1 MRVTVHVES
10 DEATVLAI
18 GLALALVFSFT
29 LIPAL
34 AAVLFSAKE
43 SEKVPWIMQKL
54 EELYDGTLRTA
65 LKHHTP
71 VLIVSLVLL
80 VIGGFLF
87 SRLGAEFLP
96 RLDEGSLVLQLT
108 RDPSMSL
115 DASVEQQKTTE
126 AALLK
131 FGAIEKTFSRIGT
144 PEIATDPMGPN
155 EVDNFVLLKDSSQWI
170 HDGQKFSSK
179 EKLIEAILKHLEKGS
194 PNQEISA
201 TQPIQMRFN
210 DMLEGTK
217 SDLTVKVYGDDLKT
231 LQADTKKIAEVIR
244 TVPGSG
250 DVQTEIKG
258 SVPLLTIKPRL
269 EALGRYSLSAA
280 PVLDAI
286 QIGMAGETVGNY
298 YDKQIPVPLTIRLK
312 ESLRDSPETLADL
325 QIGVDS
331 NLTLPLKEVAEF
343 QKGEIVSPILRE
355 FSKRRSAVLI
365 NPRGRD
371 LQSFVDEAQGKINQ
385 AIQLAP
391 GNRVEWFGTFKN
403 LEDTRSLV
411 TFNRLGYTIMKG
423 LDVFFQNEILH
434 ADLSADSSNT
444 DRNGLGLQFYPLP
457 HFEFSGI
464 WTKQKSTAPGSLGE
478 DYAWLLMHYYF

>member
-144 PEIATDPMGPN
+144 
-155 EVDNFVLLKDSSQWI
+155 
-170 HDGQKFSSK
+170 
-179 EKLIEAILKHLEKGS
+179 
-194 PNQEISA
+194 
-201 TQPIQMRFN
+201 
-210 DMLEGTK
+210 
-217 SDLTVKVYGDDLKT
+217 
-231 LQADTKKIAEVIR
+231 
-244 TVPGSG
+244 
-250 DVQTEIKG
+250 
-258 SVPLLTIKPRL
+258 
-269 EALGRYSLSAA
+269 
-280 PVLDAI
+280 
-286 QIGMAGETVGNY
+286 
-298 YDKQIPVPLTIRLK
+298 
-312 ESLRDSPETLADL
+312 
-325 QIGVDS
+325 
-331 NLTLPLKEVAEF
+331 
-343 QKGEIVSPILRE
+343 
-355 FSKRRSAVLI
+355 
-365 NPRGRD
+365 
-371 LQSFVDEAQGKINQ
+371 
-385 AIQLAP
+385 
-391 GNRVEWFGTFKN
+391 
-403 LEDTRSLV
+403 
-411 TFNRLGYTIMKG
+411 
-423 LDVFFQNEILH
+423 
-434 ADLSADSSNT
+434 
-444 DRNGLGLQFYPLP
+444 
-457 HFEFSGI
+457 
-464 WTKQKSTAPGSLGE
+464 
-478 DYAWLLMHYYF
+478 